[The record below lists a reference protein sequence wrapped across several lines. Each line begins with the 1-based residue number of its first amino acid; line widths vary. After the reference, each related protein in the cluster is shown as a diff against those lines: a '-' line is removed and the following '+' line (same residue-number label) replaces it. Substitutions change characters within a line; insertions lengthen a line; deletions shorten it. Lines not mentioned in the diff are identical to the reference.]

1 MAETVIY
8 LATELGVQV
17 TGKLIAEAV
26 MEGLLRPG
34 TPFFEAASIVTYETA
49 RDKVVRMLESSGL
62 GALVG
67 ADLRASPPTPADAK
81 AEF

>member
-1 MAETVIY
+1 
-8 LATELGVQV
+8 
-17 TGKLIAEAV
+17 